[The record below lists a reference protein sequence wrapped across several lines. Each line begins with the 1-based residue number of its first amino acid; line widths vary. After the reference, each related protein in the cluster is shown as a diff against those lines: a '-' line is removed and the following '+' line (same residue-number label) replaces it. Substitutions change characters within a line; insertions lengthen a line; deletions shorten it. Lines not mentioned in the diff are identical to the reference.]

1 MINNFKD
8 NPVAAAYVAMYEKQN
23 TVDTEQVN
31 RRPGERVNADDYT
44 VTSEKSSVSGGH
56 RAKVVHKAKGTLMY
70 LSQHSYNSPKDAMAH
85 ASAYLSAYEKFGPN
99 AAERAAFDFA
109 SKNKDKLA
117 VKESVN
123 ELEEAFKAG
132 DVVTVKNANKY
143 DSLAKATVSG
153 TVIGM
158 NKSEVMV
165 KVGTGQMNVDPKDLV
180 KESVDELEEA
190 TDLTKVSTDK
200 LQAMW
205 NSHKDEERPS
215 PALAAQ
221 LKRISAEL
229 AQRKKSNMKERAKWV
244 PEEISDEGVA
254 DFMGAAAAAAK
265 KGDKTFKF
273 GDKEYKVT
281 MKKSTADAIDEKSV

>member
-8 NPVAAAYVAMYEKQN
+8 NPVAAAYVAMYEKQ
-23 TVDTEQVN
+23 T
-31 RRPGERVNADDYT
+31 A
-44 VTSEKSSVSGGH
+44 
-56 RAKVVHKAKGTLMY
+56 
-70 LSQHSYNSPKDAMAH
+70 
-85 ASAYLSAYEKFGPN
+85 
-99 AAERAAFDFA
+99 
-109 SKNKDKLA
+109 
-117 VKESVN
+117 VN

-132 DVVTVKNANKY
+132 DAVTVKNANKY

-221 LKRISAEL
+221 LKKISAEL
-229 AQRKKSNMKERAKWV
+229 AQRKKSNMKERADWV

-254 DFMGAAAAAAK
+254 DFMGAAADAAK

-281 MKKSTADAIDEKSV
+281 MKKSTADAIGEGYSPQEIKQAIGIASDKRYAGGNMTGATSAIEKLKAGLSDHPQVKAVLKSKNEKVSEKDEGLYKESVTIATKVGK

>member
-23 TVDTEQVN
+23 T
-31 RRPGERVNADDYT
+31 
-44 VTSEKSSVSGGH
+44 
-56 RAKVVHKAKGTLMY
+56 
-70 LSQHSYNSPKDAMAH
+70 
-85 ASAYLSAYEKFGPN
+85 
-99 AAERAAFDFA
+99 
-109 SKNKDKLA
+109 
-117 VKESVN
+117 
-123 ELEEAFKAG
+123 
-132 DVVTVKNANKY
+132 
-143 DSLAKATVSG
+143 
-153 TVIGM
+153 
-158 NKSEVMV
+158 
-165 KVGTGQMNVDPKDLV
+165 
-180 KESVDELEEA
+180 VDELEEA

-229 AQRKKSNMKERAKWV
+229 AQRKKSNMKERADWV
-244 PEEISDEGVA
+244 PEEISDESVA
-254 DFMGAAAAAAK
+254 DFMGAAADAAK